1 MMLILNTKRSAFTL
15 IELMIALGLLGALMA
30 VAWSLLGTFRDAEIR
45 GWKLSSRTQTI
56 RSARAWLED
65 DLQHL
70 AVIDNA
76 TTATTN
82 AQNPRKPVRNAQAP
96 KSSKAFHFSGNAMG
110 FSTVIAP
117 SIDPIP
123 FLENLMSD
131 TALPEQASQP
141 EQASSL
147 ESSLLSVNPMGAES
161 SMVAVSSSP
170 WPAETVLIEYLL
182 TPVLSDKD
190 SLSGP
195 RTGISDQ
202 TQFVLTRREM
212 LDTNAKSVV
221 DNPSEQVLTAQ
232 DLYRQSDQEVPLN
245 RQPIRESRLE
255 GLMNAQFRYFDGI
268 AWRSEWNSV
277 QQAGMPHA
285 IAFGFDFPATA
296 DMKAPSETTT
306 QPSNGDTSSPEN
318 TLDTNLPLAE
328 SGLSTEPKAEVASAS
343 DQGLM
348 ESSTNEVQ
356 IVIFVG
362 KGSTMG
368 KSATSPSMPRE
379 LP

>member
-1 MMLILNTKRSAFTL
+1 MMLMLNTKRSAFTL

-56 RSARAWLED
+56 RSVRAWLED

-70 AVIDNA
+70 AVVDNV

-82 AQNPRKPVRNAQAP
+82 AQTPKKPTRNAQAP

-131 TALPEQASQP
+131 TMQP
-141 EQASSL
+141 EQASLL
-147 ESSLLSVNPMGAES
+147 ESSQLGVNPMGEAS
-161 SMVAVSSSP
+161 SMAAVSSSP
-170 WPAETVLIEYLL
+170 WPAEAVEIEYQL
-182 TPVLSDKD
+182 TPVLSD
-190 SLSGP
+190 SVSSSGP

-202 TQFVLTRREM
+202 TRFVLTRREM
-212 LDTNAKSVV
+212 LDTTAKSVV
-221 DNPSEQVLTAQ
+221 DSPSEQVLTAE
-232 DLYRQSDQEVPLN
+232 DLYRQSDEDVPVSN
-245 RQPIRESRLE
+245 QPIKELRLE
-255 GLMNAQFRYFDGI
+255 GLMNAQFRYFDGT
-268 AWRSEWNSV
+268 AWRSEWNSA
-277 QQAGMPHA
+277 QQAGLPHA

-306 QPSNGDTSSPEN
+306 PQSNGDSSSQQS
-318 TLDTNLPLAE
+318 TLETNLPLAA
-328 SGLSTEPKAEVASAS
+328 SGLSTEAMAEDASLS

-362 KGSTMG
+362 MGSSTG
-368 KSATSPSMPRE
+368 KSKTTSSMLRE

>member
-1 MMLILNTKRSAFTL
+1 MMLILNTKRPAFTL

-56 RSARAWLED
+56 RSVRAWLED
-65 DLQHL
+65 DVQHL
-70 AVIDNA
+70 AVVDNA

-82 AQNPRKPVRNAQAP
+82 AQNPKKPTTNTPAP

-131 TALPEQASQP
+131 TMQP

-147 ESSLLSVNPMGAES
+147 ESSLLGVNPMGEAS
-161 SMVAVSSSP
+161 SMAAVSSSP
-170 WPAETVLIEYLL
+170 WPAEAVEIEYQL
-182 TPVLSDKD
+182 TPVSSD
-190 SLSGP
+190 SVSSSGP

-202 TQFVLTRREM
+202 TQYVLTRREM
-212 LDTNAKSVV
+212 LDTTAKSVV
-221 DNPSEQVLTAQ
+221 DSPSEQVLTAQ
-232 DLYRQSDQEVPLN
+232 DLYRQSDEDVPVSS
-245 RQPIRESRLE
+245 QPIKEVRLE
-255 GLMNAQFRYFDGI
+255 GLMNAQFRYFDGT
-268 AWRSEWNSV
+268 AWRSEWNSA
-277 QQAGMPHA
+277 QQAGLPHA

-296 DMKAPSETTT
+296 DMKAPSEKTTP
-306 QPSNGDTSSPEN
+306 PSNEDRSSTEDT
-318 TLDTNLPLAE
+318 LYTNLPLAG
-328 SGLSTEPKAEVASAS
+328 SGLSTEAMAEVASAS

-362 KGSTMG
+362 KGSSTG
-368 KSATSPSMPRE
+368 KSKTTSSMLRE